1 MFETGTG
8 VSHVF
13 QCQRIEHPDYGHR
26 LRELIQSL
34 IKLAFQRADSVF
46 PLALYQDR
54 IASAQLDENIGYA
67 LSPAT
72 FGTGLY
78 PMITEHF
85 HKQGVDRLFADG
97 FRVIQQCCHVGMG
110 SDIEDTEL

>member
-13 QCQRIEHPDYGHR
+13 QCQRIEHPDHSHR
-26 LRELIQSL
+26 FGEPIQSL
-34 IKLAFQRADSVF
+34 IELAFQRDGGVF
-46 PLALYQDR
+46 PLTLYQDR
-54 IASAQLDENIGYA
+54 IARAQLDENIGYA

-97 FRVIQQCCHVGMG
+97 FRVVQQGSHVGMRQ
-110 SDIEDTEL
+110 DFEDTEP